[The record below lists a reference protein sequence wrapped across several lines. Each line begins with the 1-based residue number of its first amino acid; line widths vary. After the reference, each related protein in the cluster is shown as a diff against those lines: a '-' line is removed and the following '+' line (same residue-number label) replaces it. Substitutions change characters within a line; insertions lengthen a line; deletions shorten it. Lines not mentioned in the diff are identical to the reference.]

1 MNSNSTESDPSQDA
15 SKGFLFM
22 SETQIAYLM
31 LFTAP
36 GMFAVNMLVA
46 RWMANETPPI
56 ALAFWRWFGVLLLM
70 LMLRG
75 RQLWSHRQHIQ
86 QEWMDL
92 LVLGVLG
99 MGICGAFVYI
109 GAETTQA
116 TNIGL
121 LYSSSPVLI
130 VLLAWKFYQEKLSF
144 IQILGGLI
152 CLGGVLWIVIRG
164 SFETLLNLDLNVG
177 DIWIMTAVVSWAVY
191 VVILKYR
198 PTEMPMTTRFTAIC
212 LFGTLVL
219 LPFYLWESITYKSM
233 PITPDSAT
241 AVALLVFIAGFG
253 AYQAYGK
260 AQAVL
265 GAAKGGLILY
275 LNPLYVALMAWFFL
289 GEPLQHY
296 HYLGAGLI
304 LPGIF
309 LVNFSNKKNDF

>member
-1 MNSNSTESDPSQDA
+1 MNSDSPESISSSQNA
-15 SKGFLFM
+15 RRIYFM

-46 RWMANETPPI
+46 RWMAFETPPV
-56 ALAFWRWFGVLLLM
+56 ALAFWRWLGVLLLM
-70 LMLRG
+70 LLLRG
-75 RQLWSHRQHIQ
+75 KQLWLHRQHV
-86 QEWMDL
+86 QEEWKDL
-92 LVLGVLG
+92 LVLGSLG

-121 LYSSSPVLI
+121 LYSSSPVMI
-130 VLLAWKFYQEKLSF
+130 VLLAWKFYKERLSQR
-144 IQILGGLI
+144 QILGGVI
-152 CLGGVLWIVIRG
+152 CLGGVLWIVMRG

-177 DIWIMTAVVSWAVY
+177 DLWILTAVVSWAVY
-191 VVILKYR
+191 VVILKFR
-198 PTEMPMTTRFTAIC
+198 PTGMPMTTRFTAIC
-212 LFGTLVL
+212 LFGSMIL
-219 LPFYLWESITYKSM
+219 LPFYLWESIMYQTM
-233 PITPDSAT
+233 PVTPDSMT

-275 LNPLYVALMAWFFL
+275 LNPLYVALMAWLFL

-309 LVNFSNKKNDF
+309 LVNLPTRTQ